1 MINRKFEVR
10 QSVDRGLA
18 IAYYRE
24 LAKSYDATCALT
36 EPIRRKAIAL
46 LNLQPGEVVLD
57 IASGTGKSLPLLS
70 AGVGPKGRVIAI
82 EQSPEMADLSS
93 ERVDILDLTNVKHI
107 LSSVEEADIQVKADA
122 VLFHYTHD
130 VFRTPAALNNVFLHL
145 RPGARIVVAGCK
157 NADGWRAIFNP
168 WFQYRTRGYLSTFEG
183 LDAPWS
189 HLVQHAPNFEV
200 VSEYF
205 LGSGYLG
212 VGSVPTQAQT

>member
-1 MINRKFEVR
+1 MYRKFEVR
-10 QSVDRGLA
+10 QSVDRALA

-24 LAKSYDATCALT
+24 LAKNYDATCTLV
-36 EPIRRKAIAL
+36 EPVRRKAIAM
-46 LNLQPGEVVLD
+46 LNLRPGEVVLD

-70 AGVGPKGRVIAI
+70 ACVGPKGQVIGI
-82 EQSPEMADLSS
+82 EQSPEMAELSRK
-93 ERVDILDLTNVKHI
+93 RVETQGLANVKQI
-107 LSSVEEADIQVKADA
+107 LSSVEDADIQLKADA
-122 VLFHYTHD
+122 ALFHYTHD
-130 VFRTPAALNNVFLHL
+130 VFRTPAALRNVFRCL

-157 NADGWRAIFNP
+157 NAEGWRSIFNP

-189 HLVQHAPNFEV
+189 YLVEYVPNFEV

-212 VGSVPTQAQT
+212 VGSVPGDASV